1 MVVTTCSCG
10 PKDQEQKA
18 LGPEETV
25 QAFYKAVS
33 RGDFEAAAGLC
44 DTVSMGS
51 YLEMNRNNW
60 EHMRQTDSTVAEIA
74 ASLLSSAEVEIGDVV
89 RENDRRM
96 VHYSIDAVMGMK
108 KNKIATVKKEGSAW
122 KVEKITDAH

>member
-1 MVVTTCSCG
+1 
-10 PKDQEQKA
+10 
-18 LGPEETV
+18 
-25 QAFYKAVS
+25 
-33 RGDFEAAAGLC
+33 
-44 DTVSMGS
+44 MGS